1 MLFVNY
7 TIDAD
12 QDKVLSN
19 IEDNDRVV
27 AEEAYD
33 TSKGKPK
40 MHIKSKGKL
49 LKIKCEMTEL
59 PTKDNAFLEGTY
71 FIGTL
76 TQKKNTTALRGVI
89 LTAPIYHAVI
99 LTLLAIIICQ
109 AIIVGGIP
117 LTAIFL
123 VLFDLIM
130 FKNEFSK
137 QPLIKRYIF
146 RALKITYKAEIDN
159 RESKI

>member
-1 MLFVNY
+1 MLLVNY
-7 TIDAD
+7 TIDSD
-12 QDKVLSN
+12 KDKVLFN
-19 IEDNDRVV
+19 IKDNDRVV

-76 TQKKNTTALRGVI
+76 TQKNNTTALRGLI
-89 LTAPIYHAVI
+89 LTAPIYHTII
-99 LTLLAIIICQ
+99 LAWLAIIICQ

-137 QPLIKRYIF
+137 QPIIKRYIF
-146 RALKITYKAEIDN
+146 RALKITYKSEIEN
-159 RESKI
+159 RESRI